1 MYKRI
6 VLKLSGEALAGD
18 KEGVSFDDTVVSA
31 LVKQIR
37 QVMEMGTQVCL
48 VVGGGNFWRG
58 RSADSAM
65 DRTKADQIGMLATV
79 MNAIYLADAFRQQ
92 GTKAVIQTPIVFG
105 TMTELFSKDSA
116 LAHLENGEVLIFA
129 AGLGHPFFSTDTIT
143 ALRGA
148 ELDVDGLFFAK
159 NIDGVYDDDPAK
171 NPNAKKFDVITSEDI
186 VKKNLKVIDTSAAA
200 LCFERKIPVV
210 IFGLNEENSI
220 MRAVKGE
227 KIGTLVT
234 VS

>member
-18 KEGVSFDDTVVSA
+18 KEGVSFDDAVVSA

-79 MNAIYLADAFRQQ
+79 MNAMYLTDTFRQQ
-92 GTKAVIQTPIVFG
+92 GTKAVSYTHLN
-105 TMTELFSKDSA
+105 MTEFGYII
-116 LAHLENGEVLIFA
+116 N
-129 AGLGHPFFSTDTIT
+129 
-143 ALRGA
+143 
-148 ELDVDGLFFAK
+148 
-159 NIDGVYDDDPAK
+159 
-171 NPNAKKFDVITSEDI
+171 TS
-186 VKKNLKVIDTSAAA
+186 
-200 LCFERKIPVV
+200 
-210 IFGLNEENSI
+210 
-220 MRAVKGE
+220 
-227 KIGTLVT
+227 
-234 VS
+234 

>member
-18 KEGVSFDDTVVSA
+18 KEGVSFDDAVVSG

-92 GTKAVIQTPIVFG
+92 GTKAVIQTPVVFG

-159 NIDGVYDDDPAK
+159 NIDGDPAK

>member
-18 KEGVSFDDTVVSA
+18 KEGVSFDDAVVSA

-92 GTKAVIQTPIVFG
+92 GTKAVTG
-105 TMTELFSKDSA
+105 TSFL
-116 LAHLENGEVLIFA
+116 LHR
-129 AGLGHPFFSTDTIT
+129 HH
-143 ALRGA
+143 
-148 ELDVDGLFFAK
+148 
-159 NIDGVYDDDPAK
+159 Y
-171 NPNAKKFDVITSEDI
+171 
-186 VKKNLKVIDTSAAA
+186 SAAWCGTGCRWSV
-200 LCFERKIPVV
+200 LCKEYRWGI
-210 IFGLNEENSI
+210 
-220 MRAVKGE
+220 
-227 KIGTLVT
+227 
-234 VS
+234 